1 MNFKL
6 SAVEKRIVIG
16 TIFCISFI
24 TANIITIKLINLE
37 FIHLM
42 IPAGILIYPLVFV
55 LTSVMTEAYG
65 ERVAQRTLIMGIFA
79 NLFFLLMVMLV
90 AYLPPPSGYI
100 GDEHLR
106 FVFGAAP
113 RFFVA
118 GIAGYFSGN
127 LVNARLTSILVA
139 RSGGSDSS
147 LKNLFAI
154 SIGIL
159 VDIIVF
165 IGVSYIGIIP
175 IATIAY
181 MVFNYWIINVV
192 WVIIAKPLV
201 SWTLK
206 WAKS

>member
-1 MNFKL
+1 MAF
-6 SAVEKRIVIG
+6 
-16 TIFCISFI
+16 T
-24 TANIITIKLINLE
+24 TANIITTKLINLE

-65 ERVAQRTLIMGIFA
+65 ERVAQRTLIIGICF
-79 NLFFLLMVMLV
+79 NLFFLFTVMLV
-90 AYLPPPSGYI
+90 AYLPSPPGYM
-100 GDEHLR
+100 GDKHLR

-118 GIAGYFSGN
+118 GIVGYFAGN
-127 LVNARLTSILVA
+127 LVNAHLTAIVA
-139 RSGGSDSS
+139 QRSGGSDSS

-154 SIGIL
+154 AVGIL

-181 MVFNYWIINVV
+181 MVFNYWIINIV
-192 WVIIAKPLV
+192 WIIIAKPLV
-201 SWTLK
+201 SWTLR

>member
-1 MNFKL
+1 MAF
-6 SAVEKRIVIG
+6 
-16 TIFCISFI
+16 T
-24 TANIITIKLINLE
+24 TANIITTKLINLE

-65 ERVAQRTLIMGIFA
+65 ERVAQRTLIIGICF
-79 NLFFLLMVMLV
+79 NLFFLFTVMLV
-90 AYLPPPSGYI
+90 AYLPSPPGYM
-100 GDEHLR
+100 GDKHLR

-118 GIAGYFSGN
+118 GIAGYFAGN
-127 LVNARLTSILVA
+127 LVNAHLTAIVA
-139 RSGGSDSS
+139 QRSGGSDSS

-154 SIGIL
+154 AVGIL

-175 IATIAY
+175 VGTIAY